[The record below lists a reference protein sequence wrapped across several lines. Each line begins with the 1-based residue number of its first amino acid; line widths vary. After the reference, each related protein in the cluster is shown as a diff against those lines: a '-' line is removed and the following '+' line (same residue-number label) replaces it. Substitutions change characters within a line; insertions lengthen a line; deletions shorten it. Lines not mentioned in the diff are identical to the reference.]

1 MNNNLVV
8 VLCIYVYKTFF
19 IFFILNFNAYE
30 QNDIHPYIL
39 SGEYEV
45 YDVTTNNI
53 LLFTTFWQLL
63 SL

>member
-8 VLCIYVYKTFF
+8 VLCIYVYKAFF
-19 IFFILNFNAYE
+19 FFLNSNANE

-45 YDVTTNNI
+45 YDVTTKTIFYCSPRFGNN
-53 LLFTTFWQLL
+53 
-63 SL
+63 